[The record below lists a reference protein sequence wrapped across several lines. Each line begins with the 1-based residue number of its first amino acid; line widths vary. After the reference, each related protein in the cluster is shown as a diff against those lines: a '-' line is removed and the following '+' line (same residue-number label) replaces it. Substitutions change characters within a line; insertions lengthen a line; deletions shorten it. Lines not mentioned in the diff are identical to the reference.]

1 MKELDRY
8 SGGRVALVWSAGVGA
23 VGLVL
28 TAVGLAFDVK
38 RTMLSY
44 LVAFLYFLGLALG
57 MLGLNMANHAARA
70 RWHVVIRRIIEV
82 MHSPLPFFVLLFIP
96 ILIFAK
102 QLFVWIDPPAS
113 LGKEILEN
121 LHHKSGWLNFP
132 FFVIRAVVYFAVWL
146 VVSELLFRYSVAQD
160 IDGASRWT
168 RLQRRWGSAGLP
180 LVGFTVTFAAFDW
193 IMSLNPTWYST
204 LFGVYYIS
212 GFFLASLAILTIVV
226 TITRDDPASFGAH
239 TSPAHFHNLGKLL
252 LAFTAFWGYIAFSQ
266 YMLMWHANL
275 PLEVPWVLVRTRGA
289 WRPVGVLLAVGHF
302 IVPFFLLL
310 SRDLKLRPGLLSV
323 LCGWL
328 LFIHWVDLIWLVMP
342 TAELAAL
349 GTKWQLV
356 PLTLHW
362 TLLTAFAGV
371 GGVTVAFAL
380 WRARGHYPVPIGD
393 PFLEDSL
400 QYVQP

>member
-28 TAVGLAFDVK
+28 TAVGLAFDAK

-57 MLGLNMANHAARA
+57 MLALNMANHAARA

-82 MHSPLPFFVLLFIP
+82 MHSPLPVFVLLFIP
-96 ILIFAK
+96 ILVFAK
-102 QLFVWIDPPAS
+102 HLFVWIDPPAS
-113 LGKEILEN
+113 LGKEILDN
-121 LHHKSGWLNFP
+121 LRQKSGWLNFP
-132 FFVIRAVVYFAVWL
+132 FFIIRAAVYFAVWL

-160 IDGASRWT
+160 IDGSSRWT

-226 TITRDDPASFGAH
+226 TITRDDPGSFGAH
-239 TSPAHFHNLGKLL
+239 TTPAHFHNLGKLL

-275 PLEVPWVLVRTRGA
+275 PDEVPWFLVRTRGA
-289 WRPVGVLLAVGHF
+289 WKPVSVLLVVGHF
-302 IVPFFLLL
+302 IVPFFALL
-310 SRDLKLRPGLLSV
+310 SRDLKLHPRALAV
-323 LCGWL
+323 VAGWL
-328 LFIHWVDLIWLVMP
+328 LFVHFVDLVWLVMP
-342 TAELAAL
+342 SAPLHDL
-349 GTKWQLV
+349 GPRWAPGGFAV
-356 PLTLHW
+356 PW
-362 TLLTAFAGV
+362 TLGPAMV
-371 GGVTVAFAL
+371 G
-380 WRARGHYPVPIGD
+380 RGRTRR
-393 PFLEDSL
+393 
-400 QYVQP
+400 